1 MTNTAY
7 DRYLEAE
14 VLGADPLK
22 LVWLLCRGAID
33 ASRSAR
39 VCIQNRDIC
48 GRCRNVNRAWNILA
62 ELAASLDHSQG
73 GELSRRLAGLYSY
86 LQTRLIEANVKQSSA
101 PLDEVETLL
110 STLAE
115 AWQSAHTASCQASP
129 ESHSEYE
136 TVALSAG

>member
-1 MTNTAY
+1 MANTAY

-39 VCIQNRDIC
+39 ACLEQGNIR
-48 GRCRNVNRAWNILA
+48 GRVHQINRAWSIVA

-73 GELSRRLAGLYSY
+73 AGLSRRLASLYSY
-86 LQTRLIEANVKQSSA
+86 LQTRLIEANVKQSA
-101 PLDEVETLL
+101 EPLLEVESLL
-110 STLAE
+110 TTLAD
-115 AWQSAHTASCQASP
+115 AWHAAHLASCQPAATSDR
-129 ESHSEYE
+129 EYE
-136 TVALSAG
+136 AAALTAG

>member
-1 MTNTAY
+1 MINTAY
-7 DRYLEAE
+7 HRYLEAE

-22 LVWLLCRGAID
+22 LVWLLHRGAID

-39 VCIQNRDIC
+39 ACIQNGDIR
-48 GRCRNVNRAWNILA
+48 GRSRNINRAWNILA
-62 ELAASLDHSQG
+62 ELAASLDHSHG

-86 LQTRLIEANVKQSSA
+86 LQTRLLEANVQQSPA

-115 AWQSAHTASCQASP
+115 AWQSAHTASSQASS
-129 ESHSEYE
+129 ESQKEHK
-136 TVALSAG
+136 TAALSVA